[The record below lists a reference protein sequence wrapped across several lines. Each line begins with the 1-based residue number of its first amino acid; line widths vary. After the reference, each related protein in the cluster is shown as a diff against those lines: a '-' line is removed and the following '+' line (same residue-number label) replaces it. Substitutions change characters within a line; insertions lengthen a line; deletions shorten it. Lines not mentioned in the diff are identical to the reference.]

1 MSFAGRIEEDLI
13 AALKSGD
20 RMKLATLRLAK
31 AAAQNAQIA
40 KRAPLTDVEYQD
52 VVRHQVKMRREAA
65 VEYERG
71 GRPDRARNERAEQAI
86 LEEYLPQQLDEADV
100 RLAVER
106 AIQQTGA
113 TGPRDL
119 GKVMASAMQDLQGQA
134 EGSRVSVLARALLTQ
149 QSS

>member
-1 MSFAGRIEEDLI
+1 MSFAGRIEEDLV

-20 RMKLATLRLAK
+20 RIRLSTLRLAK

-40 KRAPLTDVEYQD
+40 KRAPLTDAEYQD
-52 VVRHQVKMRREAA
+52 VLRRQVKMRREAA
-65 VEYERG
+65 VAYEQG
-71 GRPDRARNERAEQAI
+71 GRPDRAREELAEQAI

-119 GKVMASAMQDLQGQA
+119 GKVMASAMQELHGQA
-134 EGSRVSVLARALLTQ
+134 EGSQVSVLARALLTQ
-149 QSS
+149 QGS